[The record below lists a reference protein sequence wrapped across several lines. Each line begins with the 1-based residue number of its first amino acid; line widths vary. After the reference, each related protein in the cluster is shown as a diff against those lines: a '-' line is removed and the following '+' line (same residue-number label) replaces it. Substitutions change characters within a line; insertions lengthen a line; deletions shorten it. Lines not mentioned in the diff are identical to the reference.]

1 MKYKLTFNLLP
12 GEVWYGANINDG
24 YKLPITEMS
33 KTKTD
38 TRYISSYNQA
48 STLWLSSKGR
58 YIWSD
63 SGYLVKWN
71 HGKVICTSKKSEIKL
86 HTSYNNLRSAY
97 LAASKAH
104 FPFDGRLP
112 NKMMFRTPQ
121 YCTWI
126 HLATN
131 QNEDDIIDFAK
142 GILDAGMTAGELI
155 IDDGWQTDFGEW
167 EFHPDKFKDPKAMID
182 KLHKMG
188 FKVILWIC
196 PFVAPTVKDYSFM
209 IKNQMLVR
217 NRFGK
222 IACRTWWNAK
232 HPLLDLSNPKSV
244 EWFKATADRLMNDY
258 GVDGF
263 KQDAGDAYF
272 YKDTDRTFR
281 NGVDANEQS
290 YLWAETAREYEFN
303 ELRACFKG
311 GGWGVTQRLADKTH
325 SWDKNGLNTLIPN
338 ALLQGLCGYPYSCPD
353 MIGGGEIS
361 SFKRKNADT
370 FSIDKDE
377 TEFDTEL
384 LIRWCQCSALM
395 PMMQYSFAI
404 WKMKNSTARNACISC
419 AEIHQKYSDIIIS
432 LAENAAK
439 TGEPIIRSLD
449 YQYPNQGYEK
459 VNDMF
464 MLGENILVA
473 PVLKKGNRH
482 KTLRLPNGKWRCV
495 HNETDYIGGQIIT
508 VDAPLDVLPIF
519 EKNTN

>member
-1 MKYKLTFNLLP
+1 MKYKLIFDLLP
-12 GEVWYGANINDG
+12 NEVWYGANINDG
-24 YKLPITEMS
+24 YKLPITENS
-33 KTKTD
+33 KTRTD
-38 TRYISSYNQA
+38 TRYINSYNQA

-58 YIWSD
+58 YVWSD
-63 SGYLVKWN
+63 NGYLVKWN
-71 HGKVICTSKKSEIKL
+71 KGKAVCSSEKSEIKL
-86 HTSYNNLRSAY
+86 YAGFENLRGAY

-112 NKMMFRTPQ
+112 NKMMFCTPQ

-131 QNEDDIIDFAK
+131 QKEDDIIAFAK

-167 EFHPDKFKDPKAMID
+167 EFHPDKFKNPKAMID
-182 KLHKMG
+182 TLHEMG

-196 PFVAPTVKDYSFM
+196 PFVAPTVKAYPFM
-209 IKNQMLVR
+209 LANQMLVR
-217 NRFGK
+217 NCFGK
-222 IACRTWWNAK
+222 NAYRIWWNGK
-232 HPLLDLSNPKSV
+232 HPVLDLSNPKSV
-244 EWFKATADRLMNDY
+244 EWFRATAERLMKEY

-272 YKDTDRTFR
+272 YKDNDRTFR
-281 NGVDANEQS
+281 RGVDANEQS

-325 SWDKNGLNTLIPN
+325 SWDRNGLNTLIPN

-361 SFKRKNADT
+361 SFKRKDEGDV

-377 TEFDTEL
+377 SEFDSEL

-404 WKMKNSTARNACISC
+404 WKMKNSTARNVCISC
-419 AEIHQKYSDIIIS
+419 AKIHQKYSDLIIS

-439 TGEPIIRSLD
+439 TGEPIIRSLE
-449 YQYPNQGYEK
+449 YQYPNQGYEAVK
-459 VNDMF
+459 DMF
-464 MLGENILVA
+464 LLGENILVA
-473 PVLKKGNRH
+473 PVLNKGDRQ
-482 KTLRLPNGKWRCV
+482 KTLHLPSGKWHYV
-495 HNETDYIGGQIIT
+495 PDGTEFIGGKTIT
-508 VDAPLDVLPIF
+508 VNAPLDVLPIF
-519 EKNTN
+519 EKI